1 MKNGLYSIT
10 TKGFDGVEWPPGGV
24 FFLRNGVLLGGSSF
38 MYYIGSY
45 STEDGIFKGECVLNP
60 HTPPPPSHLYFNEK
74 DIGAGLSG
82 TYEGDKAKLT
92 ATVLL
97 GTKSLMLQLTLRK
110 LADNEE
116 PWGRLMSRR
125 RALPSTSSV
134 DPLGEARRDSVKIE
148 DLAVEL
154 IGQLLDPSL
163 PIAERERRIRRL
175 TAGPPEFSDERID
188 LPLRE

>member
-1 MKNGLYSIT
+1 
-10 TKGFDGVEWPPGGV
+10 
-24 FFLRNGVLLGGSSF
+24 

-45 STEDGIFKGECVLNP
+45 SAEDGIFKGECVLNP

-82 TYEGDKAKLT
+82 TYEGDQAELT

-97 GTKSLMLQLTLRK
+97 GKRSLTLQLTLRK
-110 LADNEE
+110 LADNEG

-134 DPLGEARRDSVKIE
+134 DPLGAPRRDSVEI
-148 DLAVEL
+148 DFGGRADQPVTRS
-154 IGQLLDPSL
+154 IPSHGR
-163 PIAERERRIRRL
+163 ARTSHAQTDSGSTRI
-175 TAGPPEFSDERID
+175 
-188 LPLRE
+188 LR

>member
-1 MKNGLYSIT
+1 VALGLVQESSPAMKNGLYSIT
-10 TKGFDGVEWPPGGV
+10 TKGFDGVKWPPGGV

-82 TYEGDKAKLT
+82 TYDGDQAELT

-97 GTKSLMLQLTLRK
+97 GKRSLTLQLNLRK
-110 LADNEE
+110 LADY
-116 PWGRLMSRR
+116 
-125 RALPSTSSV
+125 
-134 DPLGEARRDSVKIE
+134 
-148 DLAVEL
+148 
-154 IGQLLDPSL
+154 
-163 PIAERERRIRRL
+163 
-175 TAGPPEFSDERID
+175 
-188 LPLRE
+188 

>member
-1 MKNGLYSIT
+1 VALGLVQESGPAMKNGLYSIT

-82 TYEGDKAKLT
+82 TYEGDQAELT

-97 GTKSLMLQLTLRK
+97 GKRSLTLQLTLRK
-110 LADNEE
+110 LADIEE
-116 PWGRLMSRR
+116 PWDRLMSRR
-125 RALPSTSSV
+125 RALPSPTM
-134 DPLGEARRDSVKIE
+134 
-148 DLAVEL
+148 
-154 IGQLLDPSL
+154 
-163 PIAERERRIRRL
+163 
-175 TAGPPEFSDERID
+175 
-188 LPLRE
+188 

>member
-1 MKNGLYSIT
+1 
-10 TKGFDGVEWPPGGV
+10 
-24 FFLRNGVLLGGSSF
+24 

-82 TYEGDKAKLT
+82 TYEGDKAELT

-97 GTKSLMLQLTLRK
+97 GKRSLTLQLTLRK

-116 PWGRLMSRR
+116 LWGRLMSRR
-125 RALPSTSSV
+125 RALPSTLSV
-134 DPLGEARRDSVKIE
+134 DPVGEARRDSVKIE
-148 DLAVEL
+148 DLAVEQ